1 MKRLLIPL
9 LALALCP
16 PASAQSKLLKFD
28 PPLEASSGTR
38 QGIDWV
44 NYIYEIRV
52 YNSKFGET
60 RKANFVRHTRNQ
72 LNNDKDRTFGHWE
85 ANCGESTLDG
95 KLVPARARY
104 GYEYG
109 EPQLL
114 NLICDAK
121 SEVK

>member
-9 LALALCP
+9 LAIALCP
-16 PASAQSKLLKFD
+16 PAMAQSKLLKFD

-44 NYIYEIRV
+44 NYIYEICI
-52 YNSKFGET
+52 YTTKFAET

-72 LNNDKDRTFGHWE
+72 LNGDTDRTFGHWE
-85 ANCGESTLDG
+85 ANCGESKLNG

-109 EPQLL
+109 SAELL
-114 NLICDAK
+114 NLICNAK
-121 SEVK
+121 